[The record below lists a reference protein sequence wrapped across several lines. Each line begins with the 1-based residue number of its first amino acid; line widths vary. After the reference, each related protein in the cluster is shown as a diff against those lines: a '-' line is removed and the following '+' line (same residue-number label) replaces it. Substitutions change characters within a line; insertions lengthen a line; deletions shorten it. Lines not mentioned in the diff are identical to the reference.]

1 MYIIYNH
8 VENVVKW
15 MKYRCINKTLQNYK
29 LQITISEN
37 KELKNN
43 YIIYN
48 IYIIYYIIKILFKK
62 LHGVCTKVK
71 MAYCNL

>member
-1 MYIIYNH
+1 MNIICNH
-8 VENVVKW
+8 IENVVKW
-15 MKYRCINKTLQNYK
+15 LKYRCINKTLQNYK

-48 IYIIYYIIKILFKK
+48 ILYYIL
-62 LHGVCTKVK
+62 
-71 MAYCNL
+71 YN